1 MHSSY
6 WQVGYAITCCTMTN
20 TCKIG
25 GHILI
30 GTDTGVYIKALEDTH
45 VNLLFE
51 SDFPVEQLNVLYSAN
66 MLIVKTGKSITMISM
81 TN

>member
-1 MHSSY
+1 M
-6 WQVGYAITCCTMTN
+6 
-20 TCKIG
+20 
-25 GHILI
+25 I

-66 MLIVKTGKSITMISM
+66 MLITRTGKVTRHTHQKCKPKTYISSQLQVD
-81 TN
+81 NV